1 MVEAAS
7 EANARVGNARIV
19 EKYYRQAGLPTIWC
33 PGCGTG
39 TVVNAMVRAIDK
51 LGLNQDDVVI
61 VTGIGC
67 SGYLYNY
74 LNFDGYHGTH
84 GRALAAATGIKLANP
99 RLKVIAP
106 MGDGDCA
113 AIGGNHFLH
122 AARRNIDMTAIVV
135 NNSIYGMTGGQYSP
149 MTPRDSLASTA
160 PFGHVEKPLDVCE
173 VARAAGATYVAR
185 GTTYHVR
192 QLIDLMAAAIDHKGF
207 SVVEVISQCP
217 IQFGRRNRQGDAA
230 DMLRS
235 YKERAVSVKA
245 AAKMSPEE
253 LAGRIV
259 IGELYRVDG
268 EPEYTEEYDKVI
280 SRAMERARARGVGVE
295 DQPIALDRPKI
306 GRKEIQLAGIG
317 GQGLALAGV
326 ILAEAAGMYEGRY
339 VTHTEVHG
347 ANARGGPSRSE
358 VIVSDDEID
367 FTFLTAPD
375 VLLAT
380 TPGDV
385 KRYLPSLK
393 PGGILIVDSTAITDI
408 PETTAKVYR
417 LPLTSIA
424 RTELGNEVVLGIV
437 ALAAIAVLS
446 GVVSMEALEKA
457 VAKNVPAK
465 ALELNR
471 RALEAGVNAAR
482 RAI

>member
-1 MVEAAS
+1 
-7 EANARVGNARIV
+7 
-19 EKYYRQAGLPTIWC
+19 
-33 PGCGTG
+33 
-39 TVVNAMVRAIDK
+39 
-51 LGLNQDDVVI
+51 
-61 VTGIGC
+61 
-67 SGYLYNY
+67 
-74 LNFDGYHGTH
+74 
-84 GRALAAATGIKLANP
+84 
-99 RLKVIAP
+99 
-106 MGDGDCA
+106 
-113 AIGGNHFLH
+113 
-122 AARRNIDMTAIVV
+122 
-135 NNSIYGMTGGQYSP
+135 
-149 MTPRDSLASTA
+149 
-160 PFGHVEKPLDVCE
+160 
-173 VARAAGATYVAR
+173 
-185 GTTYHVR
+185 
-192 QLIDLMAAAIDHKGF
+192 
-207 SVVEVISQCP
+207 
-217 IQFGRRNRQGDAA
+217 
-230 DMLRS
+230 
-235 YKERAVSVKA
+235 
-245 AAKMSPEE
+245 
-253 LAGRIV
+253 
-259 IGELYRVDG
+259 
-268 EPEYTEEYDKVI
+268 
-280 SRAMERARARGVGVE
+280 MERARGRGVEVE
-295 DQPIALDRPKI
+295 DQPSAIDRPKI

-326 ILAEAAGMYEGRY
+326 ILAEAAGMYEGRH

-408 PETTAKVYR
+408 PETNAKVYR